1 MLYVTEIVTVK
12 FQKKQASL
20 VSLFR
25 NPLVT
30 TFWLSFPFR
39 GCFTSTVEESYRGFY
54 NISTFQTSYF
64 YTLESRF
71 FVLEYR
77 KQPFPGLYC

>member
-30 TFWLSFPFR
+30 TFWLSFPF
-39 GCFTSTVEESYRGFY
+39 GGFFTFTVEESCLGFQD
-54 NISTFQTSYF
+54 IDKVKVS
-64 YTLESRF
+64 
-71 FVLEYR
+71 
-77 KQPFPGLYC
+77 

>member
-30 TFWLSFPFR
+30 TFWLLFPF
-39 GCFTSTVEESYRGFY
+39 GGFFTFTVEESCLGF
-54 NISTFQTSYF
+54 
-64 YTLESRF
+64 
-71 FVLEYR
+71 
-77 KQPFPGLYC
+77 

>member
-25 NPLVT
+25 NPLVL
-30 TFWLSFPFR
+30 LSGCRFR
-39 GCFTSTVEESYRGFY
+39 LEDFSPLLSKSRALVFK
-54 NISTFQTSYF
+54 
-64 YTLESRF
+64 TLIR
-71 FVLEYR
+71 
-77 KQPFPGLYC
+77 

>member
-30 TFWLSFPFR
+30 TFWLSFPF
-39 GCFTSTVEESYRGFY
+39 GGFFTFAVEESCLGF
-54 NISTFQTSYF
+54 
-64 YTLESRF
+64 
-71 FVLEYR
+71 
-77 KQPFPGLYC
+77 